1 MKKIISLALAVILIF
16 ALAACAGTNDGP
28 DKQPDDNVTNVDG
41 PEKTHVRYIIL
52 RDTLENFVIKNGL
65 DKKFEKAHPEIELE
79 FVPVEYTEL
88 DNQILMA
95 HMAGTDFDIIQVDN
109 LSLSQFVSGD
119 ILLGLNSFVD
129 SSKIDF
135 SYYPSAAIEM
145 ATISDELYAVPYDP
159 DCRVFAYNKKI
170 FEELKLDPPKT
181 LEDMLAAAPVIR
193 EAGYYAMAGE
203 YSRSTFPVY
212 DVGCFMLSEGAH
224 IYERNDDGKYVATI
238 ETPEMENFL
247 TWMQEMYQYMLK
259 DINTD
264 DNTVRALM
272 AEGKIAMYW
281 WGPWEYSLIS
291 DTMENPDDI
300 VLTLMPTGNAKSGS
314 TMGGYMFGIGSGTK
328 NPEAAQT
335 VLSFFLEPENMAQI
349 CAGLPADS
357 RAYEFAPYNDTEKY
371 AIFNEQLKSAEYP
384 VPPTSVFAQVAEAF
398 NTSFMDCLTGKLTP
412 KEACAAAQTEVQKY
426 LDEVN

>member
-1 MKKIISLALAVILIF
+1 MKKIISLALVLILIF
-16 ALAACAGTNDGP
+16 SLVACTSQEKKP
-28 DKQPDDNVTNVDG
+28 EETPTDNPSEVESTD
-41 PEKTHVRYIIL
+41 KTHVRYIIL

-65 DKKFEKAHPEIELE
+65 DKKFQEQHPEIELE

-95 HMAGTDFDIIQVDN
+95 HMAGTDFDVIQVDN

-119 ILLGLNSFVD
+119 ILYGLNSFVE
-129 SSKIDF
+129 SSEIDF
-135 SYYPSAAIEM
+135 SFYPSAAIEM

-170 FEELKLDPPKT
+170 FEELKLDPPET
-181 LEDMLAAAPVIR
+181 LEDMLAVAPAIR
-193 EAGYYAMAGE
+193 EAGYYVMAGE
-203 YSRSTFPVY
+203 YSRSTYPVY

-224 IYERNDDGKYVATI
+224 IYERNDEGKYVSTI
-238 ETPEMENFL
+238 NTPEMESFL

-272 AEGKIAMYW
+272 AEGKVAMYW

-291 DTMENPDDI
+291 DTMENPEDI
-300 VLTLMPTGNAKSGS
+300 VLSLMPTGKAKSGS

-357 RAYEFAPYNDTEKY
+357 RAYEFPPYNDAEKY

-384 VPPTSVFAQVAEAF
+384 VPPTSVFAQVAESF

-412 KEACAAAQTEVQKY
+412 KEACEAAHVEVQKY